1 MLRLHCLAGALF
13 IAVAAINPAHAVDP
27 IGLWLIADGTAK
39 VRIFPCGEAICGTV
53 AWLSEP
59 LDAETGRPQT
69 DKLNVEPHLR
79 SRPMLGVSVILS
91 MQRRSEDNKW
101 IGRIYNPDDG
111 KTYQAS
117 IEMLDGSRLKVEGCE
132 TVLSA
137 MWCDAQIWTR
147 SSN

>member
-1 MLRLHCLAGALF
+1 MLRLHCLAATFF
-13 IAVAAINPAHAVDP
+13 IAVATIGPAHAVDP

-69 DKLNVEPHLR
+69 DKLNADPQLR
-79 SRPMLGVSVILS
+79 SRPMLGVSVVLG
-91 MQRRSEDNKW
+91 MHRRSEDNKW

-117 IEMLDGSRLKVEGCE
+117 IEILDGSRLKIEGCE

-137 MWCDAQIWTR
+137 VWCDTQIWSR
-147 SSN
+147 SN

>member
-69 DKLNVEPHLR
+69 DKLNVEPQLR

-91 MQRRSEDNKW
+91 MQRRSEDNRW

-132 TVLSA
+132 MVLSA
-137 MWCDAQIWTR
+137 VWCDAQIWTR
-147 SSN
+147 SN